1 MIVAVDGP
9 AGAGKS
15 TVARL
20 LAKRLGFA
28 YLDSGAMYRAVALK
42 ALEEGADL
50 GDAGAIG
57 GLARSFDLELR
68 DCDNDKG
75 EAPRVLLDGHDVSA
89 RIREPDISR
98 ASSQVATLAEVR
110 NELVARQRWILARG
124 DHVAE
129 GRDIGTVVAPGAEL
143 KLFLTASRD
152 ERARRRARDLGLEG
166 ERTGQDLVG
175 GELKERDRA
184 DMTRDV
190 SPLEPAADA
199 VQIDTT
205 DLSVDEVVERIVAL
219 IAERR
224 W

>member
-15 TVARL
+15 TAARL
-20 LAKRLGFA
+20 LAKHLGFA

-42 ALEEGADL
+42 ALEQGIDL
-50 GDAGAIG
+50 GDAGAVG
-57 GLARSFDLELR
+57 ELARSMDLELR
-68 DCDNDKG
+68 ACGGG
-75 EAPRVLLDGHDVSA
+75 EAPRVLLDGRDVSA

-98 ASSQVATLAEVR
+98 ASSEIATLAEVR

-152 ERARRRARDLGLEG
+152 ERARRRAKDLGLKGEG
-166 ERTGQDLVG
+166 VEQGPVAD
-175 GELKERDRA
+175 ELKERDRA